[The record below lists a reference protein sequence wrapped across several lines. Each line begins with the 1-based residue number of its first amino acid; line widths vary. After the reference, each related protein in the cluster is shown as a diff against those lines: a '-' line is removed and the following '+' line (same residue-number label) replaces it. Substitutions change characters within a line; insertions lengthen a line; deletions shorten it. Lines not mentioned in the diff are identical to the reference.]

1 MNKGKQTGRFPLPGE
16 QPIAEDYVWV
26 TETKRNK
33 IIYLYQS
40 QLDALLKLVRQRPD
54 IMEKMA
60 EVFDF
65 LERDPEGCRETM
77 LQEGLPY
84 EPDLHDLWKKNNIG
98 DTYLSFHRFYTDYIW
113 KNIRGDYV

>member
-1 MNKGKQTGRFPLPGE
+1 GE
-16 QPIAEDYVWV
+16 MPIAEKKLYVS
-26 TETKRNK
+26 KLKKNK
-33 IIYLYQS
+33 MFYLYQS
-40 QLDALLKLVRQRPD
+40 QLDALLELVRQRPD
-54 IMEKMA
+54 IMDKMA

-98 DTYLSFHRFYTDYIW
+98 DTYTSFCGFYTDYIW